1 MFILHC
7 FSSLFNS
14 FLHKFFLFLLLF
26 FSLFFFVIKKEKKE
40 KNDRVRV
47 YFSKKEKKWKK
58 RKKLKNIFLV
68 MNFLC
73 FWVFVIYN
81 ILSFEIRLIQFH
93 RNLWCFWEI
102 CYERCIRHFSLS
114 RIIKRNWL
122 SELITNSNTLVIL
135 FSVFYDCYWSN
146 KCLLVERRNFLTN
159 IIIII
164 SEISDELH
172 SYFWVFVEF

>member
-1 MFILHC
+1 MNVYFT
-7 FSSLFNS
+7 LFFFS
-14 FLHKFFLFLLLF
+14 FLLFLTYI
-26 FSLFFFVIKKEKKE
+26 FSLFTSLFLVIFFVTKKEKKE
-40 KNDRVRV
+40 KNARVRV
-47 YFSKKEKKWKK
+47 YFSKKEKK

-172 SYFWVFVEF
+172 SYFWVL